1 MSYIAQNNRH
11 SLKHELD
18 ATKRRLQESCG
29 RLEELLKQREEE
41 LRYWEEEHTRF
52 REDEEA
58 RQDEKAREEDER
70 RRAEEQ
76 WQHLFEDRLHRDQE
90 QSSARRSTIAKAWDL
105 YEERWQNLQTVSSG
119 LTFQSI
125 PWPVA
130 NAVTLPGSLTS
141 HLISQFI
148 LSPEHSQT
156 KSRTRRIHTA
166 LLRCHTDHF
175 DKKVL
180 YKVVDRDRHAVKEGV
195 GRVVRC
201 LNELLVAERAKMS

>member
-1 MSYIAQNNRH
+1 MSYIARSNRH
-11 SLKHELD
+11 SLKSELD
-18 ATKRRLQESCG
+18 ATKRRLQESC
-29 RLEELLKQREEE
+29 RQLEELLRRREEQ
-41 LRYWEEEHTRF
+41 LRYWEEELARS
-52 REDEEA
+52 RE
-58 RQDEKAREEDER
+58 DEKARQEEER
-70 RRAEEQ
+70 RRAEE
-76 WQHLFEDRLHRDQE
+76 WQHLFEDRLRRDQE
-90 QSSARRSTIAKAWDL
+90 ESLARRSTIAKAWVQ

-130 NAVTLPGSLTS
+130 AAVTFPGSLAS

-156 KSRTRRIHTA
+156 KSRTRRIHAA
-166 LLRCHTDHF
+166 LLRWHTDHF

-180 YKVVDRDRHAVKEGV
+180 YKVVDRDRHDVKEGV

-201 LNELLVAERAKMS
+201 LNELLVAERAKVSWDPI